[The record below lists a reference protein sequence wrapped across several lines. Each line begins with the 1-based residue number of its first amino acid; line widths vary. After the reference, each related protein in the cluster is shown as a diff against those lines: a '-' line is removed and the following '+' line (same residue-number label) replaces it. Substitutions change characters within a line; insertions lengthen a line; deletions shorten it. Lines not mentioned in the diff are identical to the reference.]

1 MSAAAEFEAQI
12 DGLQVKGWVA
22 KDGSSYRAYGD
33 FRGERIDVRS
43 TTQSG
48 AKSKWHDRAN
58 HKANE

>member
-12 DGLQVKGWVA
+12 DGVQVKGWVA

-43 TTQSG
+43 TTQSR
-48 AKSKWHDRAN
+48 AESMWRERAN

>member
-48 AKSKWHDRAN
+48 AESKWRDRAN